1 MREPYET
8 LMGRFRDHW
17 FLWPFLDGEV
27 PDFDGISSAGP
38 LGQLSTGEMV
48 ICNLARD
55 IHQHTRTVAV
65 TDLGLLDVETRRQVL
80 DALYLTC
87 RV

>member
-1 MREPYET
+1 MREPYES
-8 LMGRFRDHW
+8 LMGRYRDHW

-27 PDFDGISSAGP
+27 PDFEGISAAGP
-38 LGQLSTGEMV
+38 LGVLSSGEMV

-55 IHQHTRTVAV
+55 IYLHSRTVAV
-65 TDLGLLDVETRRQVL
+65 TDLGLLDSETRRLVL

-87 RV
+87 EV